1 MDIRS
6 TGRRRPLRQIIGL
19 LAVPICLLLMMAD
32 GQAEEELVVART
44 AMQRETLSGF
54 TRARTHLVLS
64 AEASGKVLQ
73 VNADVGDVIPPDQT
87 FTCLDP
93 TYIDLEIRANQA
105 EMASQQV
112 DARHFRKQVRR
123 FSQLLKQSS
132 SSESQL
138 DEAQHN
144 LDKTL
149 SQLTSLKIQ
158 HEILRERKRRLCVV
172 APEGWRVV
180 RRHVEVGQWINTG
193 EPVVELGDF
202 SRLLIPF
209 ALSGDEFQALEARVD
224 SLSLRLPEQNLRVA
238 ARIER
243 VSPAFDEASR
253 KIYVELEIA
262 DGEVPTRGGLRVELD
277 LDIPLRSGAVLLPAK
292 ALSESYEEHWLTRP
306 DGEQV
311 SVVYLGRSKVMGSE
325 WVRVISPDVAAGDQF
340 QLTGD

>member
-1 MDIRS
+1 MDIR
-6 TGRRRPLRQIIGL
+6 RRKKCRSLRQLIGL
-19 LAVPICLLLMMAD
+19 LVALIYAPIMLAVAP
-32 GQAEEELVVART
+32 AEEGVAAAR
-44 AMQRETLSGF
+44 AALQRETLSGF

-73 VNADVGDVIPPDQT
+73 VNADVGDVISPDQP
-87 FTCLDP
+87 FACLDP

-105 EMASQQV
+105 EMASQRV
-112 DARHFRKQVRR
+112 DARYFRKQVKR

-149 SQLTSLKIQ
+149 NQLTSLKIQ
-158 HEILRERKRRLCVV
+158 HEILQERKRRLCVV

-209 ALSGDEFQALEARVD
+209 ALSAGEFQALEARMD
-224 SLSLRLPEQNLRVA
+224 SLSLRLPEQNLQVA

-243 VSPAFDEASR
+243 VSPAFDAASR

-262 DGEVPTRGGLRVELD
+262 DGEVEPRGGLRAELE
-277 LDIPLRSGAVLLPAK
+277 LDIPMRSGAVLLPAK
-292 ALSESYEEHWLTRP
+292 AVSERYEEYWLTRP
-306 DGEQV
+306 DGQEV
-311 SVVYLGRSKVMGSE
+311 SVVYLGRSRLMEGD
-325 WVRVISPDVAAGDQF
+325 WVRVISPRIKPGDLF
-340 QLTGD
+340 RLTQE